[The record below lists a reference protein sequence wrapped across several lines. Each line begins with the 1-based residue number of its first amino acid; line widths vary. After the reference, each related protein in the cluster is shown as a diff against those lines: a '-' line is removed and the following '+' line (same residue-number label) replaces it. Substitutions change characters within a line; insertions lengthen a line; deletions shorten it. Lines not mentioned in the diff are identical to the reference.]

1 MKRHTI
7 VAACLVFLF
16 IAVEA
21 RSAEA
26 PKRGGRL
33 VFGIRNDTTTLNPF
47 LRSSS
52 TNFYVRGLVYE
63 ALLDFDKQG
72 KLIPSL
78 ARSWKMSP
86 DGKSYTF
93 ALRSG
98 VKFHNGKELT
108 AEDVKWSA
116 EYALDPKNAAT
127 GRIPLINVQTVNAK
141 DKSTVEFILKQPEMV
156 FLNIIATIRPF
167 PIVPKDSV
175 PPATRN
181 LDALPPGTGPFVFKD
196 HKADREIV
204 FARNNDYWQKGLPY
218 LDEVVLK
225 PVREEMVRFTSL
237 RAGDLDMIE
246 RTSYSFVR
254 NVVKGEYPDL
264 KFTEAKYAGFRRV
277 LFNVVDSPF
286 KDIRL
291 RQAVLYALDKK
302 KYIDGAF
309 WGFGEP
315 TDQRFP
321 KESRWFLKLPQVKR
335 DPEKVKALL
344 KEAGVGPD
352 FEVEIMGLKTEEEEL
367 QVVHELLT
375 SAGIKTRVAV
385 LERGARESRES
396 RGDFMMHLSGSEVPN
411 DPAEEYPLELGCNE
425 EEVKAKKRIEN
436 SSGYCNKEVQRLMD
450 EAGKITDDFKRL
462 ELYVK
467 AIRIINEEIP
477 EIPLAFVPR
486 FFTYHK
492 KVRGFETDFDGR
504 FFANSFGLLHV
515 WIEK

>member
-1 MKRHTI
+1 MKRL
-7 VAACLVFLF
+7 AVFAFSLLLF
-16 IAVEA
+16 ATLA
-21 RSAEA
+21 LAAEA
-26 PKRGGRL
+26 PRRGGRL
-33 VFGIRNDTTTLNPF
+33 VFGIRNDTTSLNPF

-63 ALLDFDKQG
+63 PLLEFDREG

-78 ARSWKMSP
+78 AQSWKLSP
-86 DGKSYTF
+86 DGKTYTF
-93 ALRSG
+93 VLRSG

-116 EYALDPKNAAT
+116 EYAMNPTNGAT
-127 GRIPLINVQTVNAK
+127 GLIPLKNVQVVNAK
-141 DKSTVEFILKQPEMV
+141 DKSTVEFTLKQPEAI
-156 FLNIIATIRPF
+156 FLYIIATIRPF

-175 PPATRN
+175 PPAARN
-181 LDALPPGTGPFVFKD
+181 LPGLPPGTGPFVFKD
-196 HKADREIV
+196 YKADREIV
-204 FARNNDYWQKGLPY
+204 FTRHNNYWQKGLPY

-254 NVVKGEYPDL
+254 NVLKGEYPDL
-264 KFTEAKYAGFRRV
+264 RTTEAKYAGFRRV
-277 LFNVVDSPF
+277 LFNVADSPF

-291 RQAVLYALDKK
+291 RQAVLYALDKR
-302 KYIDGAF
+302 KYIEGAF

-321 KESRWFLKLPQVKR
+321 KESTWLLKLPEIKR
-335 DPEKVKALL
+335 DTEKVKALL

-367 QVVHELLT
+367 QVIHRQLNT
-375 SAGIKTRVAV
+375 AGIKTRVSV
-385 LERGARESRES
+385 LERGARESRET

-436 SSGYCNKEVQRLMD
+436 SSGYCNKEVDRLMD
-450 EAGKITDDFKRL
+450 EAGKTTDEKKRY
-462 ELYVK
+462 ELYSRV
-467 AIRIINEEIP
+467 IRIIHEEIP

-492 KVRGFETDFDGR
+492 KVRGFETDLDGR
-504 FFANSFGLLHV
+504 FNATSFGLVRV
-515 WIEK
+515 WIAP

>member
-1 MKRHTI
+1 MKRL
-7 VAACLVFLF
+7 AVFAFGLLLF
-16 IAVEA
+16 ATLA
-21 RSAEA
+21 LAAEA
-26 PKRGGRL
+26 PRRGGRL
-33 VFGIRNDTTTLNPF
+33 VFGIRNDTTSLNPF

-63 ALLDFDKQG
+63 ALLDFDKEG
-72 KLIPSL
+72 KLIPLL
-78 ARSWKMSP
+78 AQSWKISP

-93 ALRSG
+93 TLRSG
-98 VKFHNGKELT
+98 VKFHNGKELA

-116 EYALDPKNAAT
+116 DYAMDPKNAAT
-127 GRIPLINVQTVNAK
+127 GLIPLKNVQSVNVK
-141 DKSTVEFILKQPEMV
+141 DKFAVEFQLKQPEAI
-156 FLNIIATIRPF
+156 FLDIIATIRPF

-175 PPATRN
+175 PTATRN
-181 LDALPPGTGPFVFKD
+181 LPNFPPGTGPFVFKD
-196 HKADREIV
+196 YKADREIV
-204 FARNNDYWQKGLPY
+204 FTRHNSYWQKGLPY

-254 NVVKGEYPDL
+254 NVLKGEYPDL
-264 KFTEAKYAGFRRV
+264 RITEAKYAGFRRL
-277 LFNVVDSPF
+277 LFNVADSPF
-286 KDIRL
+286 KNLKL
-291 RQAVLYALDKK
+291 RQAVLYALDKRN
-302 KYIDGAF
+302 YIEGAF

-321 KESRWFLKLPQVKR
+321 KESPWFLKLAEIKR
-335 DPEKVKALL
+335 DPEKAKALL

-367 QVVHELLT
+367 QVIHRQLNT
-375 SAGIKTRVAV
+375 AGIKTKVLV
-385 LERGARESRES
+385 LERGARESKET

-436 SSGYCNKEVQRLMD
+436 SSGYCNKEMDRLMD
-450 EAGKITDDFKRL
+450 EAGKTTDERKRK
-462 ELYVK
+462 ELYTRV
-467 AIRIINEEIP
+467 IRIVHEEIP

-492 KVRGFETDFDGR
+492 KVRGFETDYDGR
-504 FFANSFGLLHV
+504 FNAGSFGLLHV
-515 WIEK
+515 WIAP